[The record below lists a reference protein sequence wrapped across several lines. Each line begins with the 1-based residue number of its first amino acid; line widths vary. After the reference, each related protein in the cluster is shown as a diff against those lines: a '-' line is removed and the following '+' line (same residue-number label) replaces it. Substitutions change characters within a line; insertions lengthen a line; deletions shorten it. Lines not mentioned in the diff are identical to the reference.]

1 MVSAHG
7 TSCKVDDCVH
17 LSIAC
22 GGLGERGRDNTCN
35 VQESCLSCPESS
47 NLQDRRWGVFQ

>member
-35 VQESCLSCPESS
+35 VQESCLSCPESTS
-47 NLQDRRWGVFQ
+47 LQDRRWGVFQ